1 MTSARL
7 EAFSDGVFAVAI
19 TLLALDLAVA
29 GPGHGSL
36 AHQLADHWPS
46 FVAYVVSFFVVGITW
61 VNHHAL
67 VDTFVKVDRKL
78 LFLNLVLLLFVVA
91 IPFATSTMA
100 TYLRGGG
107 DDAHLAT
114 ALYGVVLEGMGV
126 SFAAIFV
133 WSLRRGRRAVPLPED
148 AVRTAVLRFG
158 VGSIAYLVAIGVAF
172 LSARSAPLRKTTSS
186 LKRSKKF
193 MGLAPQPCE
202 IADPCRAYET
212 TAPLKDSR
220 TCRILRNYATLH
232 HPGVAAM

>member
-1 MTSARL
+1 VVSGRL

-46 FVAYVVSFFVVGITW
+46 FVAYVVSFFVIGITW

-67 VDTFVKVDRKL
+67 VDTFVKVDRYL
-78 LFLNLVLLLFVVA
+78 LFLNLLLLMFVVA

-100 TYLRGGG
+100 TYLRDGGN
-107 DDAHLAT
+107 DAHIAA
-114 ALYGVVLEGMGV
+114 ALYGSILEGMGL

-133 WSLRRGRRAVPLPED
+133 WSVRRDRRVVPLPAA

-158 VGSIAYLVAIGVAF
+158 FGTIAYLVAIAVAF
-172 LSARSAPLRKTTSS
+172 VSAPAS
-186 LKRSKKF
+186 LA
-193 MGLAPQPCE
+193 L
-202 IADPCRAYET
+202 IAA
-212 TAPLKDSR
+212 
-220 TCRILRNYATLH
+220 
-232 HPGVAAM
+232 VAVYYVFEQTPAA

>member
-1 MTSARL
+1 VVSGRL

-46 FVAYVVSFFVVGITW
+46 FVAYVVSFFVIGITW

-67 VDTFVKVDRKL
+67 VDTFVKVDRYL
-78 LFLNLVLLLFVVA
+78 LFLNLLLLMFVVA

-100 TYLRGGG
+100 TYLRDGGN
-107 DDAHLAT
+107 DAHIAA
-114 ALYGVVLEGMGV
+114 ALYGSILEGMGL

-133 WSLRRGRRAVPLPED
+133 WSVRRDRRVVPLPAG

-158 VGSIAYLVAIGVAF
+158 FGTIAYLVAIAVAF
-172 LSARSAPLRKTTSS
+172 VSAPAS
-186 LKRSKKF
+186 LA
-193 MGLAPQPCE
+193 L
-202 IADPCRAYET
+202 IAA
-212 TAPLKDSR
+212 
-220 TCRILRNYATLH
+220 
-232 HPGVAAM
+232 VAVYYVFEQTPAA